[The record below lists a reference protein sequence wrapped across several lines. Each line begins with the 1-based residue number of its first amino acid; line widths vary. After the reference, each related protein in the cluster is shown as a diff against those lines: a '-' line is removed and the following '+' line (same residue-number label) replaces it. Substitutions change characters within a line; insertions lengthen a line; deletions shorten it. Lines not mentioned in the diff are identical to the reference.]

1 MAREYN
7 SKSVELCEIIEQLY
21 KAESENDFRQICNS
35 LREIY
40 LKEDGSLD
48 ENFRHEYAGISGK
61 IRELSEYQ
69 EEGIHPFQITYL
81 LDNINNIYDY
91 AVRNEEP
98 YVKSLFKL
106 KDHIGL
112 EAGRIALVEQL
123 KWEIEHSE
131 ESVRSQLEDIRH
143 VADTLNVQIKEMS
156 GVASKLKEE
165 STVGKRNLQEMSI
178 LSDRMKHK
186 IEDIHR
192 DSITILGIFASIVLS
207 FTAGIVFSSSVL
219 ENIHKG
225 SPYRIFAAITLLG
238 VIVINLVTILLA
250 YIDKIRKIS
259 DNKIEYPS
267 FLIVLDILA
276 AVALIII
283 FVVWRMLEGN

>member
-1 MAREYN
+1 MVREYN
-7 SKSVELCEIIEQLY
+7 SKSKELNEIIEKLY
-21 KAESENDFRQICNS
+21 VAESENDCRQICDL
-35 LREIY
+35 LRNIY
-40 LKEDGSLD
+40 LNEDGSLD
-48 ENFRHEYAGISGK
+48 ENFRHEYAGIYGK
-61 IRELSEYQ
+61 IKELSEQ
-69 EEGIHPFQITYL
+69 QVEGIHPFQISYL
-81 LDNINNIYDY
+81 LDNINNVYDY
-91 AVRNEEP
+91 AVKNEEP
-98 YVKSLFKL
+98 YIKNLFKL

-112 EAGRIALVEQL
+112 EAGRIELVKQL
-123 KWEIEHSE
+123 RWEIEHSID
-131 ESVRSQLEDIRH
+131 SVKD
-143 VADTLNVQIKEMS
+143 QIKEIGGMAGTLREQIGQS
-156 GVASKLKEE
+156 SKLVSEFQEE
-165 STVGKRNLQEMSI
+165 SAAGREKLEELDDLSHKMKR
-178 LSDRMKHK
+178 K

-207 FTAGIVFSSSVL
+207 FTAEIVFSSSVL

-225 SPYRIFAAITLLG
+225 SPYRIFAVITLLG